1 MTVAMSDHD
10 FGVLLQAVGWIEQ
23 HARLDAP
30 DYPLLEE
37 LSSVMNNIAKRR
49 EPESPY
55 QRRPDS
61 PGTKMVVYLI
71 GSTSEGEA
79 YS

>member
-1 MTVAMSDHD
+1 MGDHD
-10 FGVLLQAVGWIEQ
+10 FGVLLQAVDWIEQ

-37 LSSVMNNIAKRR
+37 LSSVVNNIAKRR
-49 EPESPY
+49 EPGSPY

-61 PGTKMVVYLI
+61 PGVKMVVYLI